1 MYEYKAYVE
10 RVVDG
15 DTVDLTIDL
24 GFHTYVVK
32 RVRLSRINAPER
44 FTEEGKLAKS
54 FVENALAVG
63 MEVVVQTQLDSKDKY
78 GRVLGE
84 IFIDKHFSLNEMMLM
99 NGLAVPYNG

>member
-44 FTEEGKLAKS
+44 FTEEGKLAKA

>member
-44 FTEEGKLAKS
+44 FTEEGKLAKA

-63 MEVVVQTQLDSKDKY
+63 MEVIVQTQLDSKDKY

-84 IFIDKHFSLNEMMLM
+84 IFIDKHFSLNEMMLI
-99 NGLAVPYNG
+99 NGLAVPYKG

>member
-44 FTEEGKLAKS
+44 FTEEGKLAKA

-84 IFIDKHFSLNEMMLM
+84 IFIDKHFSLNEMMFM

>member
-44 FTEEGKLAKS
+44 FTEEGKLAKA

-63 MEVVVQTQLDSKDKY
+63 MEVIVQTQLDSKDKY

>member
-44 FTEEGKLAKS
+44 FTEEGKLAKA

-78 GRVLGE
+78 GRILGE

>member
-44 FTEEGKLAKS
+44 FTEEGKLAKA

-84 IFIDKHFSLNEMMLM
+84 IFIDKHFSLNEMLLM
-99 NGLAVPYNG
+99 NGLATPYKG

>member
-24 GFHTYVVK
+24 GFYTYVLK
-32 RVRLSRINAPER
+32 RVRLSNINAPER
-44 FTEEGKLAKS
+44 FTEEGKIAKA

-84 IFIDKHFSLNEMMLM
+84 IFIDKQFSLNEMLLM
-99 NGLAVPYNG
+99 NGLATPYNG